1 MEQYN
6 NRTKLLI
13 VAFVFFI
20 SFIALAG
27 RLFQYQ
33 ILDADL
39 IKAQSDKR
47 ISRKIKLPAR
57 RGMITDANG
66 NVFAYSLDNSSVY
79 FKKPDPKK
87 VEEKREKAEDVG
99 EVIDKLYAVYPNFD
113 KAEAIAKI
121 NNSQKLLVK
130 IIETLPRND
139 VTLVRRLDTN
149 SLEIHTTSKRVY
161 PNKNMASHI
170 LGFTNVDGI
179 GISGLEYTQ
188 EEYLKG
194 IDGFIEARTDEFG
207 RKLVYSGVN
216 SIEPIEGYTVVMTID
231 ETIQYYL
238 EEAIELGC
246 QVSQAKKVMAVIQD
260 ARNGA
265 ILGMASYPD
274 FDPNDYMAPTCD
286 VQIEEI
292 ENLEE
297 GKSIVDVMSKYW
309 NNPIVQQL
317 YEPGSTFKIF
327 IGMVGL
333 EEGKTT
339 NDSTYSCPGSKVVTG
354 KTIKC
359 WKTSGH
365 GGQNLVG
372 GFKNSCNVV
381 FMNVVD
387 AIGKEKVYEYIDVFK
402 LNKKSEIPLGGEAK
416 PILTPLKDLRPVD
429 LARIGFGHNISLT
442 PLQMLN
448 ILSVVSNHGR
458 LIQPSLIKEIKTVD
472 GSIIKSFEPRDAGRV
487 ISQQTADNVL
497 QILEQVVA
505 SGSGKNAAV
514 AGYRIAGKTGTSI
527 KIVNGRYDDDRKVF
541 SSFAA
546 IAPADNPRF
555 NLIVIVDE
563 PQSANVHGS
572 SVAAPIA
579 KQIMSNVLA
588 YLKIEPEEVAD
599 VVMTT
604 VPDLIGLSYQQA
616 VAEAQR
622 AGLRLV
628 LSKNSDELI
637 ANDGTVAKQY
647 PLEGALIIKNAEV
660 YIRLE
665 E

>member
-1 MEQYN
+1 MRQRN
-6 NRTKLLI
+6 NRTQLLI
-13 VAFVFFI
+13 IAFIFFI
-20 SFIALAG
+20 AFIVLAG

-33 ILDADL
+33 ILDAAR
-39 IKAQSDKR
+39 INAQSDKR

-57 RGMITDANG
+57 RGLITDING

-79 FKKPDPKK
+79 YNK
-87 VEEKREKAEDVG
+87 EEAEDI
-99 EVIDKLYAVYPNFD
+99 EVEIDALYRAYSEFD
-113 KAEAIAKI
+113 KAAAIEKI
-121 NNSQKLLVK
+121 KNSDKKLVK
-130 IIETLPRND
+130 IIDTLPRND
-139 VTLVRRLDTN
+139 LALVRRLAIKAIET
-149 SLEIHTTSKRVY
+149 HTTVKRVY
-161 PNKNMASHI
+161 PNNNMASHI
-170 LGFTNVDGI
+170 LGFTNVDGVGLS
-179 GISGLEYTQ
+179 GIEYTQ

-194 IDGFIEARTDEFG
+194 IDGFIEARTDEHG
-207 RKLVYSGVN
+207 RKLASSSVN
-216 SIEPIEGYTVVMTID
+216 SIEPINGYTVVMTID
-231 ETIQYYL
+231 QTIQYYL

-260 ARNGA
+260 SRNGY

-274 FDPNDYMAPTCD
+274 FDPNNYMKPTCD
-286 VQIEEI
+286 VQIAEV

-297 GKSIVDVMSKYW
+297 GKTVVDVMSKYW

-333 EEGKTT
+333 EEGKTS
-339 NDSTYSCPGSKVVTG
+339 NNSGYSCPGSKVVTG

-359 WKTSGH
+359 WKTAGH
-365 GGQNLVG
+365 GGQSLVD

-402 LNKKSEIPLGGEAK
+402 LNQKSGIPLGGEAK
-416 PILTPLKDLRPVD
+416 PIVTPLKDLRPVD

-458 LIQPSLIKEIKTVD
+458 LIQPTLIKEIKAEDGTV
-472 GSIIKSFEPRDAGRV
+472 IKSFEPRDAGRV

-505 SGSGKNAAV
+505 SGSGKNAAIS
-514 AGYRIAGKTGTSI
+514 GYRIAGKTGTSI

-546 IAPADNPRF
+546 IAPADDPRF

-588 YLKIEPEEVAD
+588 YLKIEPEKEVD

-604 VPDLIGLSYQQA
+604 VPNLIGLSYQQA
-616 VAEAQR
+616 VEEARR

-628 LSKNSDELI
+628 LSKAAEEGEASG
-637 ANDGTVAKQY
+637 GTVAKQY

-660 YIRLE
+660 YIRLKE
-665 E
+665 